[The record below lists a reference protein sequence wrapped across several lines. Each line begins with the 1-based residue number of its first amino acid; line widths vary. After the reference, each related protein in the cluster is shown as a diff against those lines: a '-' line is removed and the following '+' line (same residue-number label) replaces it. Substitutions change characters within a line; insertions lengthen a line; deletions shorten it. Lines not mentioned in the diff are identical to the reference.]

1 MVAIGGFAELE
12 AAKQLLLASLVQ
24 GVAADDVLPAL
35 QELESFR
42 NSLCQADHLLI
53 QAADQHGLAERYCF
67 SSVEKLV
74 AQALRISYG
83 EAKRRVRAAVT
94 LGPRQ
99 SADGTA
105 LPPLRAALASAQ
117 ATGELSPTAAD
128 VIERTLMK
136 VDLISPARLVET
148 ELTLVG
154 YGRVFEPGEL
164 GRVCD
169 RVLDHIDPDGS
180 RPRDAIEWDRRELHL
195 GRCRD
200 GMIKVEGRLTAA
212 AGARV
217 KAVLGPLAAPRATV
231 EPAPNGGERPVLD
244 DRSTGQRMHD
254 ALDEA
259 CARLLRMGSAP
270 ASGGTPATVI
280 ITMTEEQLA
289 QTIGSHSSAA
299 SRVSGGGLVDTSTGE
314 VLSIA
319 EALRLATEAE
329 IAPVV
334 MSAAG
339 RPLHLGRTRRLATP
353 SQTLALIA
361 RDGGC
366 SFPGCTTPPEWCE
379 RHHIVPWH
387 LGGRTDVDN
396 LTLLCGYHHSHFVRA
411 GWTCQL
417 SPDGLPAWRPP
428 RWQQRG
434 REPIINRRIRRRIAP
449 DRDRAGTGTPVSSA
463 AGPGEARY
471 PLRT

>member
-1 MVAIGGFAELE
+1 MVVPGLTELE
-12 AAKQLLLASLVQ
+12 AAKQLLLAALVR

-35 QELESFR
+35 QELEAFR

-53 QAADQHGLAERYCF
+53 QAADQHGLAERYCV

-83 EAKRRVRAAVT
+83 DAKRRVRAAVT
-94 LGPRQ
+94 LGPRR
-99 SADGTA
+99 SADGSL

-117 ATGELSPTAAD
+117 AIGELSPTA
-128 VIERTLMK
+128 
-136 VDLISPARLVET
+136 VDLIERALTTVDVIAPSRLVET
-148 ELTLVG
+148 ELALVG

-169 RVLDHIDPDGS
+169 RVLDHLDPDGS
-180 RPRDAIEWDRRELHL
+180 RPRDAIQRDRRELRL

-200 GMIKVEGRLTAA
+200 GMIRVEGRLTAA

-217 KAVLGPLAAPRATV
+217 QAVLGPLAAPRATV
-231 EPAPNGGERPVLD
+231 EPGPRDGERPVPD
-244 DRSTGQRMHD
+244 ERSTGQRMHD

-259 CARLLRMGSAP
+259 CARLLRMGNAP

-289 QTIGSHSSAA
+289 QTIGGGSSGA
-299 SRVSGGGLVDTSTGE
+299 SGVSGGGLVDTSTGE
-314 VLSIA
+314 VLSIP

-366 SFPGCTTPPEWCE
+366 SFPGCTIPPEWCE

-387 LGGRTDVDN
+387 LGGQTDVDN
-396 LTLLCGYHHSHFVRA
+396 LTLLCGYHHGHFVRA

-428 RWQQRG
+428 RWQERG
-434 REPIINRRIRRRIAP
+434 REPIINRRIRRRIEP
-449 DRDRAGTGTPVSSA
+449 GRDLVGTGAPAGSA
-463 AGPGEARY
+463 AGPAEARY